1 VTRAGAY
8 RALCALVGAGLL
20 LGGLALAVQFF
31 AFHTAPYRGAEG
43 PLPLD
48 AYAVYF
54 AAFAGCG
61 LVGWAGG
68 LLAAAR
74 RPELGRGVGTAS
86 AAALVLAALH
96 RMFGWVLGEY
106 PLFAAAL
113 RPEAAVFLLLALAF
127 VLLRPPPRAGRA

>member
-1 VTRAGAY
+1 
-8 RALCALVGAGLL
+8 VGVGLL

-31 AFHTAPYRGAEG
+31 GHHTAPYRSAT
-43 PLPLD
+43 PRLPLD

-54 AAFAGCG
+54 AGFAGCG

-86 AAALVLAALH
+86 AVALVLAALH
-96 RMFGWVLGEY
+96 RMFGWALGEY
-106 PLFAAAL
+106 PLFADLL
-113 RPEAAVFLLLALAF
+113 RPEAAVFLALALAF
-127 VLLRPPPRAGRA
+127 VLLRPPARAERA